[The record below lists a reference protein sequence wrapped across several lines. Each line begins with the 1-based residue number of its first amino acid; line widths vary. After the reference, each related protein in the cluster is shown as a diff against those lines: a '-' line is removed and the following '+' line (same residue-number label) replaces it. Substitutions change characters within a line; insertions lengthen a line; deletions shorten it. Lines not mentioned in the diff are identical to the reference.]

1 MLRATAATVL
11 VGALVAG
18 LGALVSGSSAA
29 AGAAVGTAI
38 VVLFFALGALV
49 LDVVAGLVPALSLL
63 VALLTY
69 TLKVVL
75 VGLVFVALSRSG
87 LLEGTIDARWL
98 GATVI
103 AGTLVWLVAQ
113 IVTSVR
119 TRQPLYDL
127 PSESPRRPAPG
138 GPSHGGE
145 ASVG

>member
-1 MLRATAATVL
+1 M
-11 VGALVAG
+11 GALVAG
-18 LGALVSGSSAA
+18 LGAVVSGTSAVV
-29 AGAAVGTAI
+29 GAAVGTAL

-49 LDVVAGLVPALSLL
+49 LDVVAGLVPALSML

-87 LLEGTIDARWL
+87 LLEDTIDARWL
-98 GATVI
+98 GAAVI

-113 IVTSVR
+113 IVASVR

-127 PSESPRRPAPG
+127 PSESPRRPASG